1 MPIGKNSIKRVANAG
16 YSKVKTEAPD
26 MENSVVNEAPKKA
39 APKKKAATEKT
50 APVSKK
56 SPSQKKTSTAKKAP
70 VNNATPLV
78 TAEKFAVGDELPTY
92 LL

>member
-26 MENSVVNEAPKKA
+26 MENSVVNETVKKA
-39 APKKKAATEKT
+39 TPKKKADT
-50 APVSKK
+50 AKKAVPVSKK
-56 SPSQKKTSTAKKAP
+56 TAPKKNPTPLKSTAKEA
-70 VNNATPLV
+70 APLV
-78 TAEKFAVGDELPTY
+78 TVKKFAVGDELPEY

>member
-26 MENSVVNEAPKKA
+26 RENSVVNEEVKKATPKKKADTAKKAAPVSKKA
-39 APKKKAATEKT
+39 APKKTPAPLKA
-50 APVSKK
+50 
-56 SPSQKKTSTAKKAP
+56 TAKEA
-70 VNNATPLV
+70 APLV
-78 TAEKFAVGDELPTY
+78 TAEKFSVGDELPIY